1 MLLNLHK
8 GQDIRSVALSSL
20 DSFYRISHAILE
32 VISVPN
38 QIDTLF
44 FRGGDR
50 KQVSVWVSLAWHS
63 IVEFRDDLCVQ
74 ENDILLYAGVPLV
87 IPDNKFCA
95 EFESMSRCY
104 FEVTLL
110 SIRCLNQVY
119 DGFVA
124 FAFLFV
130 L

>member
-20 DSFYRISHAILE
+20 DSLYRISHAILE

-50 KQVSVWVSLAWHS
+50 KQVSV
-63 IVEFRDDLCVQ
+63 
-74 ENDILLYAGVPLV
+74 
-87 IPDNKFCA
+87 
-95 EFESMSRCY
+95 
-104 FEVTLL
+104 
-110 SIRCLNQVY
+110 
-119 DGFVA
+119 
-124 FAFLFV
+124 
-130 L
+130 